1 MIATLATWQNWCTSS
16 KREIPNFT
24 GIAWLFSPPPR
35 WWNLLL
41 RPDFD
46 MGTSFTPCKKPL
58 EEGWAEMQ
66 AELSELLPCARSLFF
81 LHCPPPRAL
90 HYVYAPPVF
99 KPLYP
104 VGTRQV
110 SQCKKSCM
118 SILKSEASVFPLGI
132 SLFEMPPQLINSF
145 HYCRQLSIVV
155 GFRSCCQLSLVV
167 GFRNCCQIFGQTQ
180 RSIPEFYWPLRI
192 KLHYYRQHEEDNL
205 TLKVVTCL
213 VSMCGIDLDS
223 KWQLIPGIMGG
234 YSSKDIPLQLSQYLC
249 NWAHA
254 CHTFCEKAA
263 MLHIPD

>member
-1 MIATLATWQNWCTSS
+1 MMIATLATWQNWCTSS

-24 GIAWLFSPPPR
+24 GIAWLFIPPPR

-118 SILKSEASVFPLGI
+118 SILKSEASVFFIGHFTLGNAPHSSTVFAI
-132 SLFEMPPQLINSF
+132 SSIE
-145 HYCRQLSIVV
+145 YCCWFWLLLSIE
-155 GFRSCCQLSLVV
+155 SCGWFSQLLSNFWPNPKVNSWVLLTFTDKTSL
-167 GFRNCCQIFGQTQ
+167 
-180 RSIPEFYWPLRI
+180 L
-192 KLHYYRQHEEDNL
+192 
-205 TLKVVTCL
+205 
-213 VSMCGIDLDS
+213 
-223 KWQLIPGIMGG
+223 
-234 YSSKDIPLQLSQYLC
+234 
-249 NWAHA
+249 
-254 CHTFCEKAA
+254 
-263 MLHIPD
+263 

>member
-1 MIATLATWQNWCTSS
+1 MMIATLATWQNWCTSS

-66 AELSELLPCARSLFF
+66 VEPSELLPCARSLFF

-132 SLFEMPPQLINSF
+132 SLFEMPPNSSTVF
-145 HYCRQLSIVV
+145 TIVV
-155 GFRSCCQLSLVV
+155 NWVLLLVFALVV
-167 GFRNCCQIFGQTQ
+167 NWVLWLVFAIVVKFLAKPKGQFLSFT
-180 RSIPEFYWPLRI
+180 
-192 KLHYYRQHEEDNL
+192 
-205 TLKVVTCL
+205 
-213 VSMCGIDLDS
+213 DLY
-223 KWQLIPGIMGG
+223 G
-234 YSSKDIPLQLSQYLC
+234 
-249 NWAHA
+249 
-254 CHTFCEKAA
+254 
-263 MLHIPD
+263 